1 MGLPNDTACS
11 QLLNRASNTIPLAAV
26 AGTLPK
32 RGERWQATRI
42 APGANY
48 RTFMLVFTVATSLV
62 EMNSTARLSPP
73 AFIPAQSAAM
83 MDRSISSFETW
94 MPPRLA
100 QTIPLPAVQQANAVL
115 RCCGDCALTSL
126 RPAARTNSLV
136 SRFLSSARIANL
148 VTSFGCS
155 SLRGRTAI
163 SLLEIRHAA
172 SRVRNAAPLCAKT
185 SADASSA
192 VVKVCVSG
200 ATMFFAEASA

>member
-1 MGLPNDTACS
+1 
-11 QLLNRASNTIPLAAV
+11 
-26 AGTLPK
+26 
-32 RGERWQATRI
+32 
-42 APGANY
+42 
-48 RTFMLVFTVATSLV
+48 MLVFTVATSFV

-83 MDRSISSFETW
+83 MDRSISSFEKW

-100 QTIPLPAVQQANAVL
+100 QAILAPAVQQADAVL
-115 RCCGDCALTSL
+115 RCCGCCILTSL

-136 SRFLSSARIANL
+136 NRFLSSARIANL

-155 SLRGRTAI
+155 AVNGLIAI
-163 SLLEIRHAA
+163 SALEIRHAA

-185 SADASSA
+185 RADASSA